1 MPVKIK
7 PFKNWNSI
15 LLQWN
20 VVPVPLT
27 SAEPLR
33 AGPQTSQAFHR
44 IRTVSCQHLRESCKE
59 WAANQECLPADVKEE
74 IKINF
79 YKKQILACYYL
90 ECYLKKWKENLDACI
105 KISNQWVAQP
115 SSPGILGN
123 ASKSRLCISV
133 AVKRVPRHWVSR
145 PYLPEI
151 RSGIGEMGVPL
162 KQPFLCGNIKAL
174 LEKPRAGK

>member
-20 VVPVPLT
+20 VVPAPLT

-44 IRTVSCQHLRESCKE
+44 IRTVSCQHLRESGKE

-90 ECYLKKWKENLDACI
+90 ECYLKKWKGNLDACI

-162 KQPFLCGNIKAL
+162 KQPFLCGNIKAF